1 MALNAHPDRPG
12 LGNGVAAEGEFD
24 ETDTETGAGT
34 DTGTDTGT
42 EADAETGAE
51 LLPCGREL
59 SVVWEAWDAVD
70 GSPGAVGPR
79 VVAPDIAGWHVSDPH
94 LVECPYCSAA
104 LADLAALGEAVDR
117 TREAVPPGPAEVSD
131 LTTRVMDIV
140 RLELRPGRSLPL
152 GEPDE
157 DLWIVEAAAA
167 RAFRAAAESLPG
179 VRAGSCRI
187 SPRERGPV
195 NVRLEVA
202 AALHLNLPE
211 LAEEIRARVADS
223 ARDAIGIEVESIDV
237 LVIDLFDDDDDDGEE
252 EGEEDDADVDDD
264 DDEEEGG
271 DGR

>member
-12 LGNGVAAEGEFD
+12 PGNGVAAEGEFD
-24 ETDTETGAGT
+24 ETGTETGTGA
-34 DTGTDTGT
+34 DTGTDTDT
-42 EADAETGAE
+42 ETGAE

-59 SVVWEAWDAVD
+59 SVVWEVWDAVD
-70 GSPGAVGPR
+70 GSPGVAGPQ

-237 LVIDLFDDDDDDGEE
+237 LVIDLFDEDEEEGDE
-252 EGEEDDADVDDD
+252 EGEEDD
-264 DDEEEGG
+264 DDEEEEEG